1 MLKKRMI
8 LCLLMRNDG
17 VFCNS
22 RNFTLQS
29 VGELSWI
36 RRYLDF
42 LAIDELV
49 LLNVDRERKSVPR
62 FSEQMMALARLC
74 FVPISAG
81 GGVESLAD
89 FETLLSAGAD
99 KVVVNTQALRQP
111 EFLTQAAQ
119 RFGSQC
125 IVVSIDTKRIMGKD
139 FAMALNGSH
148 NTGRDVVAWARE
160 VEQRGA
166 GEIFLTSIDR
176 DGTGIGYDLEL
187 LRRVV
192 DAVSI
197 PVIASGGVGEFQH
210 LTDGLEQGRAAAV
223 SAANIFHYIG
233 NGLVNAKKYMIS
245 SGSKVP
251 MWGFW

>member
-22 RNFTLQS
+22 RNFTLQP
-29 VGELSWI
+29 VGELNWI

-49 LLNVDRERKSVPR
+49 LLNVDRDRKSVQL
-62 FSEQMMALARLC
+62 FSEQMMELARLC

-81 GGVESLAD
+81 GGVASIAD
-89 FETLLSAGAD
+89 FETLLGAGAD
-99 KVVVNTQALRQP
+99 KVVVNTQAVREP
-111 EFLTQAAQ
+111 EFITEAAR

-125 IVVSIDTKRIMGKD
+125 VVVSIDTKRVLGKNQV
-139 FAMALNGSH
+139 MALNGSR
-148 NTGRDVVAWARE
+148 NSGRDVVEWARE

-176 DGTGIGYDLEL
+176 AGTGIGYDLGI

-210 LTDGLEQGRAAAV
+210 LTDGIEQGGASAV
-223 SAANIFHYIG
+223 SATT
-233 NGLVNAKKYMIS
+233 S
-245 SGSKVP
+245 STTSATGWPRRSNT
-251 MWGFW
+251 

>member
-22 RNFTLQS
+22 RNFTLQP

-49 LLNVDRERKSVPR
+49 LLNVDRGRKSVQL
-62 FSEQMMALARLC
+62 FAEQMMALARLC

-81 GGVESLAD
+81 GGVESIAD
-89 FETLLSAGAD
+89 FETLLGAGAD
-99 KVVVNTQALRQP
+99 KVVVNTQALREP
-111 EFLTQAAQ
+111 DFITEAAR

-125 IVVSIDTKRIMGKD
+125 VVVSIDTRRVMGED
-139 FAMALNGSH
+139 RVMALNGSH
-148 NTGRDVVAWARE
+148 DTGRAAVEWARE

-176 DGTGIGYDLEL
+176 DGAGTGYDIAL
-187 LRRVV
+187 LRKVV

-210 LTDGLEQGRAAAV
+210 LTDGIEQGGASAV

-233 NGLVNAKKYMIS
+233 NGLVNAKKYMITR
-245 SGSKVP
+245 GSKVP